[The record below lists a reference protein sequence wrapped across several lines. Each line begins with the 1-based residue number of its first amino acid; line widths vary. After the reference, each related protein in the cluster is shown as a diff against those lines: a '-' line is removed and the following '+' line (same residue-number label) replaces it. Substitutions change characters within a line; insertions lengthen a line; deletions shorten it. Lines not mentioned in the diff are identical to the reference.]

1 MFFSFVLVKK
11 SATKSCLV
19 NETTI
24 GNLSD
29 NTDKLGYEIQIVPWV
44 QQEKIILHEEPL
56 DETLSNERVID
67 SSNFKKQFLSFLSYS
82 TENKCI
88 LDNNSKDN
96 TERKNSVKNFL
107 QSHQLNVTEGENQK
121 LIIQDL
127 VTIKAPYTSGSCE
140 GTNQIVLDRIR
151 NLIDQLD
158 MNQEQ

>member
-1 MFFSFVLVKK
+1 
-11 SATKSCLV
+11 
-19 NETTI
+19 
-24 GNLSD
+24 
-29 NTDKLGYEIQIVPWV
+29 VPWV

-127 VTIKAPYTSGSCE
+127 VTINAPYTSGSCE
-140 GTNQIVLDRIR
+140 GTNQIVLARIR

>member
-1 MFFSFVLVKK
+1 LFFSFVLVKK

-29 NTDKLGYEIQIVPWV
+29 NTGKLGYEIQIVPWV

-82 TENKCI
+82 TENKCM

-107 QSHQLNVTEGENQK
+107 Q
-121 LIIQDL
+121 
-127 VTIKAPYTSGSCE
+127 
-140 GTNQIVLDRIR
+140 
-151 NLIDQLD
+151 
-158 MNQEQ
+158 